1 MPGPVAPS
9 NAHTRTFPCRELP
22 PKAPL
27 VHIPTTCNLGGLN
40 STHLADPSSRGLDLA
55 YGTDF
60 IAGVA
65 GNADIIATL
74 KGELDIA
81 NL

>member
-22 PKAPL
+22 PEAAL
-27 VHIPTTCNLGGLN
+27 VHIPTTCNLCGLN
-40 STHLADPSSRGLDLA
+40 STHLADPGGRGLDLA
-55 YGTDF
+55 YRTDL

-65 GNADIIATL
+65 GNADVVAAL